1 MRLCVS
7 ISLRACVR
15 VFVSVWLSVYFP
27 LFGWLWIPPLCLQVF
42 EKAWAKLH
50 GSYEAT
56 AAGQTGDA
64 LNYLTGGLV
73 SHIEIVDDNEH
84 GTVRY
89 SALSLIPDVLITK
102 R

>member
-1 MRLCVS
+1 
-7 ISLRACVR
+7 
-15 VFVSVWLSVYFP
+15 
-27 LFGWLWIPPLCLQVF
+27 LQVF

-56 AAGQTGDA
+56 AAGQTGDT

-89 SALSLIPDVLITK
+89 SALSLISMF
-102 R
+102 

>member
-1 MRLCVS
+1 MHLRVS
-7 ISLRACVR
+7 ISLRACVSAGCLP
-15 VFVSVWLSVYFP
+15 VCLSA
-27 LFGWLWIPPLCLQVF
+27 CLPVRFSNQVF

-56 AAGQTGDA
+56 AAGQTGDT

-89 SALSLIPDVLITK
+89 SVLSLIPDVLITK

>member
-1 MRLCVS
+1 MHLHVS
-7 ISLRACVR
+7 ISLRACVSAGCLP
-15 VFVSVWLSVYFP
+15 VCLSA
-27 LFGWLWIPPLCLQVF
+27 CLPVRFSNQVF

-56 AAGQTGDA
+56 AAGQTGDT

-89 SALSLIPDVLITK
+89 SVLSRSPMF
-102 R
+102 

>member
-1 MRLCVS
+1 MHLRVS
-7 ISLRACVR
+7 ISLRACV
-15 VFVSVWLSVYFP
+15 SA
-27 LFGWLWIPPLCLQVF
+27 GCLPVCLPVRFSNQVF

-56 AAGQTGDA
+56 AAGQTGDT

-89 SALSLIPDVLITK
+89 SALSLISMF
-102 R
+102 